1 LKKTVIIIVLLLTYR
16 FVSAGP
22 PFFTDDPEP
31 VGFKHWEYYISSI
44 NTFSSSPSAASGTL
58 PHFEVNYGVVPD
70 VQLHIVLPLN
80 YAYSSSRFNAYGY
93 ANTEFGVKYRF
104 VKETEKVPEIGI
116 FPIMEIPTVSNTD
129 LYNGKLQVFLP
140 VWVQK
145 SWDKISSYGGGGYW
159 INPGSGN
166 KNWLFAGWQAQYEFS
181 KKLSL
186 GSEIYYHTA
195 PAHDSS
201 SSAGFNIGGFLNF
214 SEKFHFIFSAGHSII
229 HENLTTAYAGL
240 LWTI

>member
-1 LKKTVIIIVLLLTYR
+1 MCRI
-16 FVSAGP
+16 VSAGP
-22 PFFTDDPEP
+22 PFFTDDPDP
-31 VGFKHWEYYISSI
+31 VAFKHWEYYISSQSV
-44 NTFSSSPSAASGTL
+44 FSSTSKEATGTL
-58 PHFEVNYGVVPD
+58 PHFEVNYGIVSG
-70 VQLHIVLPLN
+70 VQLHMVLPFN
-80 YAYSSSRFNAYGY
+80 YAYSSSHFTAYGY

-116 FPIMEIPTVSNTD
+116 FPIMEIPTISNND
-129 LYNGKLQVFLP
+129 LYNGMLQVFLP
-140 VWVQK
+140 LWFQK
-145 SWDKISSYGGGGYW
+145 SWNKISSYCGGGYW
-159 INPGSGN
+159 INPGNGN

-195 PAHDSS
+195 PANNSS
-201 SSAGFNIGGFLNF
+201 SSVGFNFGGFLNF